1 MRLCKKRPR
10 KMLSSYWLKRFITR
24 GKRKQNMA
32 RRRRKVGSGR
42 HYEAVRRQ
50 NDSLPDGMLAKLVN
64 QKYAVVGEHS
74 AAKLCHWAGESL
86 RAQGQCYKAKF
97 YGIASHR
104 CLQCTP
110 VLQFCNHAC
119 VFCWRMMP
127 ERDRYGDIKGFEWG
141 DAKEISDGLVKAQK
155 TLVAG
160 FGGNPEVKRSL
171 YVEALSPKHVAL
183 SLTGEPA
190 MYPKMDRLLSEFHAR
205 GMTTFVVTNGT
216 LPEAVAKWKTLPTQF
231 YVSLVAPN
239 EEVYKKF
246 IRPSTP
252 GLWKKYQKTL
262 GMMPEIGKTTRTVLR
277 MTIARG
283 INDGDLEGY
292 AKQVKLASP
301 HYVEVKSMV
310 FVGGARSPERG
321 LGMDSMLKIG
331 EIEVLAKELARR
343 TSYRFTDVHAPSRV
357 VLLCRDEETEKNR
370 MIKLQ

>member
-1 MRLCKKRPR
+1 
-10 KMLSSYWLKRFITR
+10 
-24 GKRKQNMA
+24 MA
-32 RRRRKVGSGR
+32 RVRRKLGNGK
-42 HYEAVRRQ
+42 HYEALRQ
-50 NDSLPDGMLAKLVN
+50 KNASLPDGMLARLVN

-86 RAQGQCYKAKF
+86 KGQGECYKSKF
-97 YGIASHR
+97 YGISSHR

-127 ERDRYGDIKGFEWG
+127 ERDRYGDVKGFEWN
-141 DAKEISDGLVKAQK
+141 DACEVADGLVKAQK

-160 FGGNPEVKRSL
+160 FGGNPKVKRAIYL
-171 YVEALSPKHVAL
+171 EALTPKHVAL
-183 SLTGEPA
+183 SLTGEPT
-190 MYPKMDRLLSEFHAR
+190 MYPKMDELLSDFHAR

-216 LPEAVAKWKTLPTQF
+216 LPEAVAKWKVLPTQF
-231 YVSLVAPN
+231 YVSMVAPN

-252 GLWKKYQKTL
+252 GLWKKYLKTL
-262 GMMPEIGKTTRTVLR
+262 GMMPDIGKKTRTVLR

-283 INDGDLEGY
+283 VNDCDLEGY
-292 AKQVKLASP
+292 AAQIKLAQP

-321 LGMDSMLKIG
+321 LALESMLSMD
-331 EIEVLAKELARR
+331 EINDIAGKRSSMAGYCL
-343 TSYRFTDVHAPSRV
+343 SDFHSPSRV
-357 VLLCRDEETEKNR
+357 ALLCRDAAVEKNR
-370 MIKLQ
+370 MIIFGRNSIDELD

>member
-1 MRLCKKRPR
+1 
-10 KMLSSYWLKRFITR
+10 
-24 GKRKQNMA
+24 
-32 RRRRKVGSGR
+32 
-42 HYEAVRRQ
+42 
-50 NDSLPDGMLAKLVN
+50 MLARLVN

-86 RAQGQCYKAKF
+86 RGKGECYKSKF
-97 YGIASHR
+97 YGISSHR

-127 ERDRYGDIKGFEWG
+127 ERDKYGDVKGFAWG
-141 DAKEISDGLVKAQK
+141 EPKEIASGLVAGQK

-160 FGGNPEVKRSL
+160 FGGNKDVKRAL
-171 YVEALSPKHVAL
+171 YIESLSPKHVAL
-183 SLTGEPA
+183 SLTGEPT
-190 MYPKMDRLLSEFHAR
+190 MYPKMDGLLADFHSR

-231 YVSLVAPN
+231 YVSMVAPN
-239 EEVYKKF
+239 EKIYKKY

-262 GMMPEIGKTTRTVLR
+262 SMMPEIGKKTRTVLR

-283 INDGDLEGY
+283 VNDTDLEGY
-292 AKQVKLASP
+292 AVQIKLAQP

-310 FVGGARSPERG
+310 FVGGAREPARSLSLE
-321 LGMDSMLKIG
+321 SMLSMT
-331 EIEVLAKELARR
+331 EIEGIARTLAHM
-343 TSYRFTDVHAPSRV
+343 TGYRFTDTHAPSRV
-357 VLLCRDEETEKNR
+357 ALLCRDEKTEKNR
-370 MIKLQ
+370 KIVFESEVET